1 LLNFCWL
8 SEKLYACN
16 HWDYLSVIID
26 GLFKAVDFIVLTIL
40 AIVLLI
46 IGIWVFEKKDI
57 PT

>member
-1 LLNFCWL
+1 MKTISLFN
-8 SEKLYACN
+8 Y
-16 HWDYLSVIID
+16 WDYLSVIID
-26 GLFKAVDFIVLTIL
+26 GLFKTVDFIGLTIL